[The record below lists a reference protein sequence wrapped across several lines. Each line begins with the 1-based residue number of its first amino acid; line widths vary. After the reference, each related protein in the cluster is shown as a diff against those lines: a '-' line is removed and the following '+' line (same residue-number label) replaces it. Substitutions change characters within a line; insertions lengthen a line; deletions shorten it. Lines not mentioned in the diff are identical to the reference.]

1 MNYPRCLPAAL
12 SLVLVLVL
20 AAPAAF
26 AQDLVPVPVGDP
38 LLIRETQ
45 LNPDDST
52 VDYFD
57 PSFAGRPGGGFL
69 AGWSRVVNGNPDPDQ
84 IQVQAFNRL
93 DREVGPVRDIS
104 TPFPSEGVVDR
115 GLALASANGRTAAAW
130 ARSSGLVSTIFLRV
144 LNSAGQPTSVET
156 SIGSGVSGGNPAVA
170 ISPAGL
176 VLVVW
181 PIDDGGSRGLV
192 GRIFNA
198 QGVGMSPQIDID
210 GGTDVAGDAS
220 AGVDDDGN
228 FLIAWH
234 DSVFDDSVVYAR
246 WIDVIGNDVVPTF
259 QVAGPTALDPSVSVA
274 PDGRAVVAW
283 STCVETGADP
293 CNVELR
299 LLGEDGLPD
308 GPAQRAN
315 PLDGRAHERPAVGM
329 SDDGDFGL
337 AWRACS
343 LNPVGA
349 RFDCLVTASF
359 HDPDGD
365 RYGNRLQ
372 MERNG
377 EPTRFTVVPLGDDF
391 VVGWFRFSCD
401 SLSCDPGFESVYAQ
415 RYRLVDVDGPGGDEI
430 EIFPEIP
437 EGAPALTSPD
447 FPDFRFYVRIGR
459 PGSDRFGVQ
468 EPDCLPETIC
478 VSGALPGRT
487 EVQLRIIGPR
497 DNGFLWPTIVKFTT
511 STVEV
516 WIERISTQEIQ
527 YYGLE
532 GSTPGS
538 SELPGL
544 FDRTGFPEI

>member
-1 MNYPRCLPAAL
+1 
-12 SLVLVLVL
+12 
-20 AAPAAF
+20 
-26 AQDLVPVPVGDP
+26 
-38 LLIRETQ
+38 
-45 LNPDDST
+45 
-52 VDYFD
+52 
-57 PSFAGRPGGGFL
+57 
-69 AGWSRVVNGNPDPDQ
+69 
-84 IQVQAFNRL
+84 
-93 DREVGPVRDIS
+93 
-104 TPFPSEGVVDR
+104 
-115 GLALASANGRTAAAW
+115 
-130 ARSSGLVSTIFLRV
+130 
-144 LNSAGQPTSVET
+144 
-156 SIGSGVSGGNPAVA
+156 
-170 ISPAGL
+170 
-176 VLVVW
+176 
-181 PIDDGGSRGLV
+181 
-192 GRIFNA
+192 
-198 QGVGMSPQIDID
+198 
-210 GGTDVAGDAS
+210 
-220 AGVDDDGN
+220 
-228 FLIAWH
+228 
-234 DSVFDDSVVYAR
+234 
-246 WIDVIGNDVVPTF
+246 
-259 QVAGPTALDPSVSVA
+259 
-274 PDGRAVVAW
+274 
-283 STCVETGADP
+283 
-293 CNVELR
+293 
-299 LLGEDGLPD
+299 
-308 GPAQRAN
+308 
-315 PLDGRAHERPAVGM
+315 
-329 SDDGDFGL
+329 
-337 AWRACS
+337 
-343 LNPVGA
+343 
-349 RFDCLVTASF
+349 
-359 HDPDGD
+359 
-365 RYGNRLQ
+365 

-468 EPDCLPETIC
+468 EPECLPETIC